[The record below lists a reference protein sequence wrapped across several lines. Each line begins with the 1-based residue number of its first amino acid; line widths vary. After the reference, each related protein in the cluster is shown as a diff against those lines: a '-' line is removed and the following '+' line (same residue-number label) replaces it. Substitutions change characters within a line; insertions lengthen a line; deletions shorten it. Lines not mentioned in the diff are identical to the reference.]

1 MVRLLYPSCY
11 YPASASKK
19 GIIPSPVIAR
29 CIAFIAEFCLYEVW
43 ATWIDIPFWGN
54 SNYLWLLVFVAEC
67 ISTSGVLLQSELL
80 LNVEDTLWCTHTIY
94 MSYLSYPKH
103 LGAACFFGL
112 FGFYFVAFHLPMR
125 YGLMFNRG
133 KTISD
138 QFKIDPL
145 FFRSIFGFK
154 SKSHL
159 VKRCGEE
166 EKMWV
171 VPMLV
176 G

>member
-1 MVRLLYPSCY
+1 
-11 YPASASKK
+11 
-19 GIIPSPVIAR
+19 
-29 CIAFIAEFCLYEVW
+29 
-43 ATWIDIPFWGN
+43 
-54 SNYLWLLVFVAEC
+54 
-67 ISTSGVLLQSELL
+67 
-80 LNVEDTLWCTHTIY
+80 

-125 YGLMFNRG
+125 YGVMFSRG

-145 FFRSIFGFK
+145 FFRSIFGFE

-176 G
+176 GQAILIPTMYYQINLDFLINYVVHAPCTLGIFFLIFRFISNS